1 MTKDRKHNDRGV
13 KTQSMQ
19 TAHYTFYSSLGRAS
33 AAY

>member
-1 MTKDRKHNDRGV
+1 V